1 MDENMNKDFVND
13 NNAEDIPKTEPVAES
28 TQADT
33 PKTEPQQTY
42 APKQEPITP
51 PTGYSQNYN
60 PQYTYNRYSNPNA
73 QSNQYMPYGSYNY
86 TANIQPPQQKKS
98 KGKKKG
104 CFIAV
109 AIVLAVVLLSL
120 GVLISAF
127 VDKDNTKNNTQNSD
141 DTQMN
146 IVEPPKNNISAEDVE
161 SAGDVYKKVKDSSVG
176 ILVYTRNQQSVY
188 SEGTGVVMGL
198 NGEKNATYIVTC
210 AHVIEANNVQIIV
223 QSADGTQYD
232 AVVVGTDAK
241 TDIGLI
247 RVNTTE
253 LQPAEFAASD
263 KLEVGDTVYAIGNP
277 GGTQFFGSFTNG
289 MVSAIGRPIDS
300 PVGYEVACIQHTA
313 AINPGNSGGALVNE
327 YGQVIGINSSK
338 IASTEYEG
346 MGFAVPTSTVKEI
359 VDELI
364 KNGYVSNRPVLG
376 IKFTTASQNQT
387 YSIIVKANKL
397 PAGSIVISSIM
408 NGSDLLNTEV
418 KEGDMIIA
426 VNGKDLD
433 SYETLLEVI
442 ENGKV
447 GDTLTLTIC
456 RVDSNYNISKFDV
469 NTKLV
474 EDSQTSQQQESTD
487 GGFYFPFGN

>member
-1 MDENMNKDFVND
+1 MDENMNKDFNMGGEE
-13 NNAEDIPKTEPVAES
+13 NTAGIPKEEPV
-28 TQADT
+28 T
-33 PKTEPQQTY
+33 PPEQNY
-42 APKQEPITP
+42 APKKEPVTP
-51 PTGYSQNYN
+51 PTGYTPNYN
-60 PQYTYNRYSNPNA
+60 PQYTYSN
-73 QSNQYMPYGSYNY
+73 QTNQYMPYGSYNY
-86 TANIQPPQQKKS
+86 GNNSQEAQKKKS

-104 CFIAV
+104 GIVAALILGLVFIVAV
-109 AIVLAVVLLSL
+109 
-120 GVLISAF
+120 GVLVSSF
-127 VDKDNTKNNTQNSD
+127 LGDNEPQTNVPNGD
-141 DTQMN
+141 DTEMN
-146 IVEPPKNNISAEDVE
+146 LVESPENKETLSAEDVS

-176 ILVYTRNQQSVY
+176 VLVYTRNQQSVY

-198 NGEKNATYIVTC
+198 NSDKTATYVITC
-210 AHVIEANNVQIIV
+210 AHVIEANGAQIIV

-253 LQPAEFAASD
+253 LTPAEFAYSD
-263 KLEVGDTVYAIGNP
+263 ELEVGDTVYAIGNP

-346 MGFAVPTSTVKEI
+346 MGFAVPSSTVKEI

-376 IKFTTASQNQT
+376 VNFMPATQNQT
-387 YSIIVKANKL
+387 YSIIVKANRL
-397 PAGSIVISSIM
+397 PAGSIIISSIM

-418 KEGDMIIA
+418 KEGDMITA
-426 VNGKDLD
+426 VNGKELD
-433 SYETLLEVI
+433 TYEVLLEVI

-447 GDTLTLTIC
+447 GDVLTLTIC
-456 RVDSNYNISKFDV
+456 RIDANYNISTFDV
-469 NTKLV
+469 SVKLV
-474 EDSQTSQQQESTD
+474 EDSSTSAQQEETTD
-487 GGFYFPFGN
+487 NGFYFPFGN

>member
-1 MDENMNKDFVND
+1 MDENMNKDYGVGGNEE
-13 NNAEDIPKTEPVAES
+13 NNEPKAQYNSEYSEPKAQYNSGYSGYNERPV
-28 TQADT
+28 
-33 PKTEPQQTY
+33 
-42 APKQEPITP
+42 TP

-60 PQYTYNRYSNPNA
+60 PQYTYNSQA
-73 QSNQYMPYGSYNY
+73 NQYMPYGSYNY
-86 TANIQPPQQKKS
+86 ANNNQQPQNKKS

-104 CFIAV
+104 GIIAAV
-109 AIVLAVVLLSL
+109 IIVLVVVFSL
-120 GVLISAF
+120 GVIVQTL
-127 VDKDNTKNNTQNSD
+127 KGDNNPQTNKGNAD

-146 IVEPPKNNISAEDVE
+146 LVESPKKEETINAEDVKT
-161 SAGDVYKKVKDSSVG
+161 AGDVYKKVKDSSVG

-198 NGEKNATYIVTC
+198 NGDKNATYIITC
-210 AHVIEANNVQIIV
+210 AHVIDAKNAQIIV

-241 TDIGLI
+241 TDIGLLRI
-247 RVNTTE
+247 NTTE
-253 LQPAEFAASD
+253 LQAAEFAVSD
-263 KLEVGDTVYAIGNP
+263 ELEVGDTVYAIGNP

-327 YGQVIGINSSK
+327 YGQVVGINSSK
-338 IASTEYEG
+338 IASEDYEG

-376 IKFTTASQNQT
+376 VTFIPATQNQT

-397 PAGSIVISSIM
+397 PAGSIVIDSIM
-408 NGSDLLNTEV
+408 VGSDLLNTEV
-418 KEGDMIIA
+418 KEGDMITA

-433 SYETLLEVI
+433 TYDVLLEVI

-447 GDTLTLTIC
+447 GDSLKLTIC
-456 RVDSNYNISKFDV
+456 RVDANYNISTFDV
-469 NTKLV
+469 TVKLV
-474 EDSQTSQQQESTD
+474 EDSSTSAQQEENTD
-487 GGFYFPFGN
+487 NGFYYPFGN

>member
-1 MDENMNKDFVND
+1 MDENMNRDFD
-13 NNAEDIPKTEPVAES
+13 LNNGEKVD
-28 TQADT
+28 DT
-33 PKTEPQQTY
+33 PKQEP
-42 APKQEPITP
+42 QEPITP
-51 PTGYSQNYN
+51 PKQEPVTPPTGYSTNYN
-60 PQYTYNRYSNPNA
+60 PQYTYNYNNNNNQ
-73 QSNQYMPYGSYNY
+73 QSQYMPYGNYGYNPN
-86 TANIQPPQQKKS
+86 AQQQQKKS

-104 CFIAV
+104 CLTTVLILFAVLVV
-109 AIVLAVVLLSL
+109 AI

-127 VDKDNTKNNTQNSD
+127 TGDDDKKNNVQSSD

-146 IVEPPKNNISAEDVE
+146 VVEPPLSAEDVN
-161 SAGDVYKKVKDSSVG
+161 SAGDVYKRVKDSSVG

-198 NGEKNATYIVTC
+198 NGDKTATYIVTC
-210 AHVIEANNVQIIV
+210 AHVIDANNPQIIV
-223 QSADGTQYD
+223 QTADGTQYD
-232 AVVVGTDAK
+232 AVIVGTDAK
-241 TDIGLI
+241 TDIGLL

-253 LQPAEFAASD
+253 LQPAEFASTD
-263 KLEVGDTVYAIGNP
+263 NIQVGDTVYAIGNP

-338 IASTEYEG
+338 IASEEYEG
-346 MGFAVPTSTVKEI
+346 MGFSVPTSTVKEI

-376 IKFTTASQNQT
+376 INFTTASQNQT

-397 PAGSIVISSIM
+397 PAGSIIISSIM

-433 SYETLLEVI
+433 TYEVLLEVI

-447 GDTLTLTIC
+447 GDVITLTIC
-456 RVDSNYNISKFDV
+456 RVDSNYNISTFDV
-469 NTKLV
+469 NVKLV
-474 EDSQTSQQQESTD
+474 EDSSTSQQKEETTD
-487 GGFYFPFGN
+487 NGFYFPFGN

>member
-1 MDENMNKDFVND
+1 MDENMNRDFD
-13 NNAEDIPKTEPVAES
+13 LNNGEKVD
-28 TQADT
+28 DT
-33 PKTEPQQTY
+33 PKQEP
-42 APKQEPITP
+42 QEPITP
-51 PTGYSQNYN
+51 PKQEPVTPPTGYSTNYN
-60 PQYTYNRYSNPNA
+60 PQYTYNYNNNNNQ
-73 QSNQYMPYGSYNY
+73 QSQYMPYGNYGYNPN
-86 TANIQPPQQKKS
+86 AQQQQKKS

-104 CFIAV
+104 CLTTVLILFAVLVV
-109 AIVLAVVLLSL
+109 AI

-127 VDKDNTKNNTQNSD
+127 TGDDDKKNNVQSSD

-146 IVEPPKNNISAEDVE
+146 VVEPPLSAEDVN
-161 SAGDVYKKVKDSSVG
+161 SAGDVYKRVKDSSVG

-198 NGEKNATYIVTC
+198 NGDKTATYIVTC
-210 AHVIEANNVQIIV
+210 AHVIDANNPQIIV
-223 QSADGTQYD
+223 QTADGTQYD
-232 AVVVGTDAK
+232 AVIVGTDAK
-241 TDIGLI
+241 TDIGLL

-253 LQPAEFAASD
+253 LQPAEFASTD
-263 KLEVGDTVYAIGNP
+263 NIQVGDTVYAIGNP

-338 IASTEYEG
+338 IASEEYEG
-346 MGFAVPTSTVKEI
+346 MGFSVPTSTVKEI

-376 IKFTTASQNQT
+376 INFTTASQNQT

-397 PAGSIVISSIM
+397 PAGSIIISSIM

-426 VNGKDLD
+426 VNGKELD
-433 SYETLLEVI
+433 TYEVLLEVI

-447 GDTLTLTIC
+447 GDVITLTIC
-456 RVDSNYNISKFDV
+456 RVDSNYNISTFDV
-469 NTKLV
+469 NVKLV
-474 EDSQTSQQQESTD
+474 EDSSTSQQQEETTD
-487 GGFYFPFGN
+487 NGFYFPFGN

>member
-1 MDENMNKDFVND
+1 MDENMNKDFEL
-13 NNAEDIPKTEPVAES
+13 NNGENVENIPKEEPRQYYAPETE
-28 TQADT
+28 
-33 PKTEPQQTY
+33 QTY
-42 APKQEPITP
+42 APKQEPVTP
-51 PTGYSQNYN
+51 PTGYSTNYN
-60 PQYTYNRYSNPNA
+60 PQYTYNSYNNNNQA
-73 QSNQYMPYGSYNY
+73 NQYMPYGSYTY
-86 TANIQPPQQKKS
+86 GANFQQPPKKKS
-98 KGKKKG
+98 KGKKRG
-104 CFIAV
+104 CGVTFLILVVIFFIA
-109 AIVLAVVLLSL
+109 I
-120 GVLISAF
+120 GVLISSF
-127 VDKDNTKNNTQNSD
+127 IGGKKTPDNVQSGD
-141 DTQMN
+141 DTQMSV
-146 IVEPPKNNISAEDVE
+146 VEPPKGNISAEDVN

-176 ILVYTRNQQSVY
+176 VLVYTRNQQSVY

-198 NGEKNATYIVTC
+198 NSDKTATYVVTC
-210 AHVIEANNVQIIV
+210 AHVIEANNPQIIV

-232 AVVVGTDAK
+232 AVIVGTDAK
-241 TDIGLI
+241 TDIGLL

-253 LQPAEFAASD
+253 LQAAEFATSD
-263 KLEVGDTVYAIGNP
+263 SVQVGDTVYAIGNP

-346 MGFAVPTSTVKEI
+346 MGFSVPTSTVKEI

-376 IKFTTASQNQT
+376 INFTTASQNQT

-397 PAGSIVISSIM
+397 PAGSIIISSIM

-433 SYETLLEVI
+433 SYEVLLEVI

-447 GDTLTLTIC
+447 GDVLTLKIC
-456 RVDSNYNISKFDV
+456 RVDSNYNISTFDV
-469 NTKLV
+469 NVKLV
-474 EDSQTSQQQESTD
+474 EDSMTSVQQEEPTD
-487 GGFYFPFGN
+487 NGFYFPFGN

>member
-1 MDENMNKDFVND
+1 MDENMNRDFDLNNGEGVD
-13 NNAEDIPKTEPVAES
+13 NT
-28 TQADT
+28 
-33 PKTEPQQTY
+33 
-42 APKQEPITP
+42 PKQEPHETYTPPKQEPVTP
-51 PTGYSQNYN
+51 PTGYSTNYN
-60 PQYTYNRYSNPNA
+60 PQYTYNYNNNNNQ
-73 QSNQYMPYGSYNY
+73 QSQYMPYGNYGYNP
-86 TANIQPPQQKKS
+86 TAQQPQKKKS

-104 CFIAV
+104 CLTTVLIL
-109 AIVLAVVLLSL
+109 LAVFVISI

-127 VDKDNTKNNTQNSD
+127 TGDDDKKGNVQSGD
-141 DTQMN
+141 DTQMSV
-146 IVEPPKNNISAEDVE
+146 VEPPISAEDVN

-176 ILVYTRNQQSVY
+176 VLVYTRNQQTVY

-198 NGEKNATYIVTC
+198 NGDKTATYIVTC
-210 AHVIEANNVQIIV
+210 AHVIEANNPQIIV
-223 QSADGTQYD
+223 QTADGTQYD
-232 AVVVGTDAK
+232 AVVVGTDMK
-241 TDIGLI
+241 TDIGLL
-247 RVNTTE
+247 RVNSTD
-253 LQPAEFAASD
+253 LKPAEFASTD
-263 KLEVGDTVYAIGNP
+263 NIEVGDTVYAIGNP

-346 MGFAVPTSTVKEI
+346 MGFSVPTSTVKEI

-376 IKFTTASQNQT
+376 INFTPASQNQM

-418 KEGDMIIA
+418 KSGDMITA
-426 VNGKDLD
+426 VNGKNLD
-433 SYETLLEVI
+433 TYEVLLEVI

-447 GDTLTLTIC
+447 GDVITLTIC
-456 RVDSNYNISKFDV
+456 RVDSNYNISTFDV
-469 NTKLV
+469 NVKLV
-474 EDSQTSQQQESTD
+474 EDSSTSQQQEETTD
-487 GGFYFPFGN
+487 NGFYFPFGN